1 METIRF
7 SVTHTNGRIEELLTE
22 SAQVLVGSGAHC
34 EIRLPIDQARVEH
47 VLIQS
52 TPAGLRAIARAFDPP
67 PRLDG
72 AEFTQAP
79 ILGRAVLAIGE
90 TKIEVSPSMSE
101 AARRTT
107 PRAQVSRNPR
117 VYAYLVLGA
126 AGVVTM
132 LAARGKG
139 NDRAA
144 EPFATPA
151 LWGARVDHCPQ
162 AVPDQA
168 LAAAR
173 ARLSLA
179 IAKRERSP
187 FHPEDGVAAVPMYEG
202 AEACFRAAG
211 RDGDAADAAGNAEQ
225 LRHRMTEEFRE
236 HRIRLRRAMSLQ
248 EWPIA
253 VHESGVLLS
262 FLPSGGSDYATWL
275 SNLRRKL
282 QLQYESKKNS

>member
-7 SVTHTNGRIEELLTE
+7 CVTHTSGRIEELLTE

-79 ILGRAVLAIGE
+79 ILGRAVLVVGE
-90 TKIEVSPSMSE
+90 TRIEVSPSTSE
-101 AARRTT
+101 AARRAV
-107 PRAQVSRNPR
+107 PRAQASRNPR
-117 VYAYLVLGA
+117 MFAYLALGV

-132 LAARGKG
+132 LAAKGKNG
-139 NDRAA
+139 DRAA
-144 EPFATPA
+144 EPIATPA
-151 LWGARVDHCPQ
+151 LWGSAVDRCPQ
-162 AVPDQA
+162 TAPDQA
-168 LAAAR
+168 LAAAK

-179 IAKRERSP
+179 IAKQERSP
-187 FHPEDGVAAVPMYEG
+187 FHPEDGVAAVPLYEG

-211 RDGDAADAAGNAEQ
+211 REGDAADAAADAEH

-236 HRIRLRRAMSLQ
+236 HRIRLRRAMAVQ

-253 VHESGVLLS
+253 VHESGVLLT
-262 FLPSGGSDYATWL
+262 FLPSGGSDYGTWL

-282 QLQYESKKNS
+282 QLQYESKRNS

>member
-7 SVTHTNGRIEELLTE
+7 GVTHANGRIEELLTE

-72 AEFTQAP
+72 AEFAQAP
-79 ILGRAVLAIGE
+79 ILGRAVLVIGE
-90 TKIEVSPSMSE
+90 TRIEVSPSTSE
-101 AARRTT
+101 AARGAV
-107 PRAQVSRNPR
+107 PRAQASRNPR
-117 VYAYLVLGA
+117 LLAYLALGA

-139 NDRAA
+139 GDHTP
-144 EPFATPA
+144 EPIATPA
-151 LWGARVDHCPQ
+151 LWGSTVDHCAQ
-162 AVPDQA
+162 AAPDQA

-179 IAKRERSP
+179 IAKQERSP
-187 FHPEDGVAAVPMYEG
+187 FHPEDGVAAVPLYEG
-202 AEACFRAAG
+202 AAACFRVAG
-211 RDGDAADAAGNAEQ
+211 RDGDAAEAAGNAEH
-225 LRHRMTEEFRE
+225 LRHTVTEEFRE
-236 HRIRLRRAMSLQ
+236 HRIRLRRAMALQ

-253 VHESGVLLS
+253 VHESGVLLT

-282 QLQYESKKNS
+282 QLQYESKKSS